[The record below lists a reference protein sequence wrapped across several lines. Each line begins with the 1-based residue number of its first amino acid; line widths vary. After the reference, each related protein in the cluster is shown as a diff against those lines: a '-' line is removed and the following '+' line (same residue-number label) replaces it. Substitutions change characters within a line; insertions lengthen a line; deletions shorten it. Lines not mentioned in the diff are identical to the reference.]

1 MTPFS
6 GAWSL
11 ARLEAGLLRR
21 SRSLAWAALGV
32 ALIPA
37 LYALIYLEA
46 VWDPASRTG
55 ALPALIVDLDEGAV
69 WQGQRVRL
77 GSDVVRTRQA
87 RQVFAFQL
95 APDEAAARREVRAGR
110 SLFVL
115 VIPRDFT
122 ASAMSAERPGSGR
135 LLVYASEGNHY
146 AGAGL
151 ARRFAAELG
160 HQVNEAINER
170 RWAMVLGAAA
180 GTGASLQEL
189 RAGVSGLLTGARA
202 QADGLRRA
210 ADAVEQWN
218 AGAGPVF
225 DGVRQ
230 LTDGVRGAASLA
242 PGVVAGMAPPERL
255 DELDQ
260 GVQRLRQGATEL
272 KSGLATLLWSAGRLA
287 AGVALVEARLPAAAD
302 PPGGT
307 PAGTPGGLA
316 APVEPQVQID
326 APVPNEGTAH
336 APSSV
341 PVALWL
347 GAVMVGFLF
356 PLRQL
361 PQDWTGEARW
371 GAVAGKFMLPAL
383 LVLAQAA
390 AVLAMMRLVLDIRA
404 AHPWALAATLA
415 VTSLTFMAMTL
426 ALVRAFG
433 DAGKAL
439 ASILLI
445 LQLSAAG
452 GIVPIELSSSFF
464 RELNPWLPFTWVVRA
479 VRACLFGAYD
489 DAWAL
494 ATGLV
499 ALAGL
504 AALVLAACVG
514 RWRRV
519 PPERYGPALDL

>member
-1 MTPFS
+1 MRPFA
-6 GAWSL
+6 GALSL
-11 ARLEAGLLRR
+11 VRFEAGLLRR
-21 SRSLAWAALGV
+21 SRALAWAVVGV
-32 ALIPA
+32 VLIPA

-55 ALPALIVDLDEGAV
+55 ALPALIVDLDEGSLL
-69 WQGQRVRL
+69 QGQRVRL
-77 GSDVVRTRQA
+77 GSDVVRTLQA
-87 RQVFAFQL
+87 RKVFAFEL
-95 APDEAAARREVRAGR
+95 ASDESAARREVRAGR

-122 ASAMSAERPGSGR
+122 AGALSAERAGGGR
-135 LLVYASEGNHY
+135 LVVYASEGNHY

-170 RWAMVLGAAA
+170 RWALVLGAAA
-180 GTGASLQEL
+180 GTGANLQEL
-189 RAGVSGLLTGARA
+189 RAGVAGLHAGTRA
-202 QADGLRRA
+202 QLDGLRRA
-210 ADAVEQWN
+210 AEGADRWE

-225 DGVRQ
+225 ESVRQ
-230 LTDGVRGAASLA
+230 LVDGVRGAAAAAPDIAGSLIA
-242 PGVVAGMAPPERL
+242 PERL
-255 DELDQ
+255 GELDQ
-260 GVQRLRQGATEL
+260 RSRQLQAGAAEL
-272 KSGLATLLWSAGRLA
+272 KAGLGALQSAAGRLA
-287 AGVALVEARLPAAAD
+287 AGVALVEDRLPLATD
-302 PPGGT
+302 PPGGA

-361 PQDWTGEARW
+361 PQSWAGDARW
-371 GAVAGKFMLPAL
+371 GAVAGKFALPAL
-383 LVLAQAA
+383 VVLAQAA

-415 VTSLTFMAMTL
+415 VTSLTFMAITL

-489 DAWAL
+489 HAWAM
-494 ATGLV
+494 AAGLV
-499 ALAGL
+499 ALAGVS
-504 AALVLAACVG
+504 ALVVATWIG
-514 RWRRV
+514 RWRRA
-519 PPERYGPALDL
+519 PGERYGPALDL